1 MLTRPLRCASLVI
14 VFGAA
19 ALAAPACD
27 KMPLVAPTG
36 TVITLFA
43 NNTVLPIDGSIEITA
58 VAIEAGTAPSAG
70 TSGGTGTGSGTG
82 TSTGAGATA
91 AQGTPVHNGTVISFT
106 TTLGRIEPQEA
117 RTHNGQATVR
127 LYASGASGVATVR
140 AFSGG
145 AASNELKLNVGAA
158 AAKTVFLSSTPQTLS
173 SAGGTAQISARVV
186 DVNGTSLPGV
196 PVTFTAD
203 NGTLSTSTA
212 VTDANGVAAVTLTT
226 TRETK
231 VTATVASGVT
241 GDVTV
246 RVNTAFTLSIAAST
260 SSPVQNQPV
269 AFTVTPGGG
278 TGTNLVRNVV
288 INFDDGNTSNLG
300 TISGATTVSHVF
312 SRSGPHQVTAQGVDV
327 NGESVSASIVV
338 SVTEQLPLAVN
349 LSAAPSTV
357 RRGVDTVTFTASVS
371 GGSPTKYLWDFGDGT
386 TAETTGATASH
397 FYSASVPTGAVRVRV
412 RVLSNNAAEG
422 LGEVTIIIT
431 TP

>member
-1 MLTRPLRCASLVI
+1 MLTRPLRRASLVI

-19 ALAAPACD
+19 ALAASACD

-58 VAIEAGTAPSAG
+58 VAIEAGSAPS
-70 TSGGTGTGSGTG
+70 TGTGTGTGTG
-82 TSTGAGATA
+82 TSTSAGATA
-91 AQGTPVHNGTVISFT
+91 AQGTPVHNGTVLTFT

-127 LYASGASGVATVR
+127 LFAGGASGVATVR

-158 AAKTVFLSSTPQTLS
+158 AAKTVFVSSTPQTLS

-212 VTDANGVAAVTLTT
+212 VTDANGVAITSLTT

-231 VTATVASGVT
+231 VTATVSGEVKAEF
-241 GDVTV
+241 TV
-246 RVNTAFTLSIAAST
+246 RVNTAFTLALTSST
-260 SSPVQNQPV
+260 SAPVQNQPV
-269 AFTVTPGGG
+269 TFTVTPGGG
-278 TGTNLVRNVV
+278 TGTNVIRNVV
-288 INFDDGNTSNLG
+288 VNFDDGDVANLG
-300 TISGATTVSHVF
+300 TITGTTTVSHVF
-312 SRSGPHQVTAQGVDV
+312 ARSGTYQVRAQGTDV
-327 NGESVSASIVV
+327 NGEIVSAAAVV

-349 LSAAPSTV
+349 LSAAPSTA
-357 RRGVDTVTFTASVS
+357 RRGVDTVNFTATVS
-371 GGSPTKYLWDFGDGT
+371 GGSPIRYEWDFGDGT
-386 TAETTGATASH
+386 TAVTTGPTTAH
-397 FYSASVPTGAVRVRV
+397 FYPGTTPTGPVRVRV
-412 RVLSNNAAEG
+412 TVRANNAADG
-422 LGEVTIIIT
+422 LAETTVIIT